1 MEGLDTIWLI
11 LINIL
16 GIILLWRITKDES
29 VVREPE
35 IKYSGDDIDNY
46 VTDFINQIYIKRKI
60 GIRGHIASV
69 PHYIAYNDKFLTE
82 LSKVVKRE
90 SMILNVLEENRK
102 IVKIEVTWQI

>member
-1 MEGLDTIWLI
+1 MKGLDTIWLI

-29 VVREPE
+29 VIGEPE
-35 IKYSGDDIDNY
+35 VKYSEDDIDNY
-46 VTDFINQIYIKRKI
+46 VTDFIDQIYIKRKI

-90 SMILNVLEENRK
+90 SMTLNVLEENRK

>member
-1 MEGLDTIWLI
+1 MEGLDAIWLI

-29 VVREPE
+29 VVGEPE

-69 PHYIAYNDKFLTE
+69 PHYIAYNDKFLIE
-82 LSKVVKRE
+82 LSKVVKSER
-90 SMILNVLEENRK
+90 MILNVLEENRK

>member
-1 MEGLDTIWLI
+1 MKGLDTIWLI

-16 GIILLWRITKDES
+16 GIILLWWITKYES
-29 VVREPE
+29 VVGEPE
-35 IKYSGDDIDNY
+35 VKYSGDDIDNY

-69 PHYIAYNDKFLTE
+69 PHYIVYNDNFLIE

>member
-1 MEGLDTIWLI
+1 MKGLDTIWLI
-11 LINIL
+11 LINIS

-29 VVREPE
+29 VIGEPE
-35 IKYSGDDIDNY
+35 VKYSEDDIDNY
-46 VTDFINQIYIKRKI
+46 VTDFIDQIYIKRKI

-90 SMILNVLEENRK
+90 SMTLNVLEENRK